1 MHLNH
6 ILLLQN
12 GLLKPMTSLRSR
24 FIPDP
29 VPQYMTMNMDRTN
42 GAHLTLTIRTLLL
55 LTTDSTTAVNEIVY
69 FLVTN
74 IEHSVIPST
83 ITDGEQDF
91 YTGSTVGELGC
102 WVDSSVTRIIQTGLE
117 HARVPGLGSYLEPG
131 IFFCRSSLL
140 VLCSAMTVF
149 PDVQHSR
156 STFSFLKRLSSS
168 RLLCPEAPFS
178 KLRDLLSAGFSRHSI
193 NYGLQLTILLKGVR
207 GIGKFWTVFS
217 VAQSLGM
224 HILEVIILAFTHLSF
239 HALIS
244 NVQVDCFSLI
254 GENNAKTE
262 GTLRVR
268 FDQACA
274 CSPCILVLRNIE
286 ALIQSTQPLDAGK
299 GV

>member
-1 MHLNH
+1 
-6 ILLLQN
+6 
-12 GLLKPMTSLRSR
+12 MT
-24 FIPDP
+24 
-29 VPQYMTMNMDRTN
+29 VNMDRTN
-42 GAHLTLTIRTLLL
+42 SAHLTLTIPTLLL
-55 LTTDSTTAVNEIVY
+55 LTTDSATAVNEIVY

-74 IEHSVIPST
+74 IEHSVIPRT

-131 IFFCRSSLL
+131 IYSFAV
-140 VLCSAMTVF
+140 VLCSVMTVF

-156 STFSFLKRLSSS
+156 STFSFLERLSSS

-178 KLRDLLSAGFSRHSI
+178 RLRALISAGFSRNSI
-193 NYGLQLTILLKGVR
+193 NYGLQLTVLLKGVR
-207 GIGKFWTVFS
+207 GIGKFWTVFA

-224 HILEVIILAFTHLSF
+224 HILEVMILTFIHLSF
-239 HALIS
+239 HALIMS
-244 NVQVDCFSLI
+244 NAQVDCFSLI

-286 ALIQSTQPLDAGK
+286 ALTQSTQPLDAGK

>member
-1 MHLNH
+1 
-6 ILLLQN
+6 
-12 GLLKPMTSLRSR
+12 MT
-24 FIPDP
+24 
-29 VPQYMTMNMDRTN
+29 VNMGRTN

-55 LTTDSTTAVNEIVY
+55 LTIDSATAVNEIVY

-102 WVDSSVTRIIQTGLE
+102 WVDSAVTRIIQTGLE
-117 HARVPGLGSYLEPG
+117 HARVPGLGSYLESG
-131 IFFCRSSLL
+131 IYSFAV
-140 VLCSAMTVF
+140 VLCSVMTVF
-149 PDVQHSR
+149 LDVQHGR

-178 KLRDLLSAGFSRHSI
+178 RLRALISAGFSRHSI
-193 NYGLQLTILLKGVR
+193 NYGLQLTILLKGVQ
-207 GIGKFWTVFS
+207 GIGKFWTVFA

-224 HILEVIILAFTHLSF
+224 HILEVMILTFIHLSL
-239 HALIS
+239 HALMS

-254 GENNAKTE
+254 GENNTKTE